1 MDTKQII
8 ILIIIIAVYLYNT
21 IRKANAKARENQ
33 HDNTFEPDHE
43 LETYDEVDFEPE
55 YSKREHP
62 SYDSYEQTDYTQ
74 MLKNRQIIAESL
86 ETSSLETESLET
98 NITPQTYSKTP
109 KKTNQNTEYEED
121 NAFEISTELDEVKKG
136 FIYSEILKRKYN

>member
-33 HDNTFEPDHE
+33 QDKTLSH
-43 LETYDEVDFEPE
+43 EVDDEQYFEPE
-55 YSKREHP
+55 TEPELITQDQYN
-62 SYDSYEQTDYTQ
+62 YDSFDQIDYAQ

-86 ETSSLETESLET
+86 ETSTLKTENDQKTIAQKS
-98 NITPQTYSKTP
+98 YKKTP
-109 KKTNQNTEYEED
+109 ENIVQQSVNEED
-121 NAFEISTELDEVKKG
+121 NVFEISTDLDEVKRG
-136 FIYSEILKRKYN
+136 FIFSEILKRKYN